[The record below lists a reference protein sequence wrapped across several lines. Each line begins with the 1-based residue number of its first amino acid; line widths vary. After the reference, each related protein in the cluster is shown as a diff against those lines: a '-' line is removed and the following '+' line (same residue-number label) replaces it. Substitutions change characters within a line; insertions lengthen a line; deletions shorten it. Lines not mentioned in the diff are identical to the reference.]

1 MITPAAIWSGGRDYA
16 LRTHNEEGP
25 TMGAIRYLAVLP
37 FIGILVGVPFFN
49 RVEPLVFGMPLLL
62 AWVVL
67 WILLTAAIM
76 GIIYRF
82 DPTNRIEDR
91 S

>member
-1 MITPAAIWSGGRDYA
+1 MGIGARASA
-16 LRTHNEEGP
+16 LRLHSGKGP

-49 RVEPLVFGMPLLL
+49 RVEPLIFGMPLIL

-67 WILLTAAIM
+67 WILLTSAIM
-76 GIIYRF
+76 AIIYKF
-82 DPTNRIEDR
+82 DPTNRIEDP

>member
-1 MITPAAIWSGGRDYA
+1 MS
-16 LRTHNEEGP
+16 
-25 TMGAIRYLAVLP
+25 AIRCLAALP

-49 RVEPLVFGMPLLL
+49 RVEPLVFGMPLIL

-76 GIIYRF
+76 AIIYKF
-82 DPTNRIEDR
+82 DPTNRIEDQP
-91 S
+91 